1 MNHRVPWTGQC
12 RSNDLA
18 SLGGAGPIGRLGQL
32 GDNWVRAFPDKPL
45 QSSWARLLPHNGT
58 PMLASPGRQSP
69 RGSVQDLENI
79 A

>member
-1 MNHRVPWTGQC
+1 M
-12 RSNDLA
+12 
-18 SLGGAGPIGRLGQL
+18 GRLGQL
-32 GDNWVRAFPDKPL
+32 GDNWVRASPDKPL